1 MAKGPQ
7 YNLPFRRRFEGRTHY
22 GKRRK
27 LVSSGRL
34 RLVVRP
40 SNKHLAAQLVE
51 AHITGDHVLA
61 SAHSSELKEYGWKGA
76 CGNMPAA
83 YLTGLLAGAR
93 AMTKGYHEA
102 ILDIGLCTKGPGS
115 RIFAAAKGALDAGL
129 IIPHDDK
136 VMPNQDRIQGKHIAT
151 YSKAIASQPE
161 AYKKRFSAYVKRKL
175 KPEELTEHF
184 KEVQSKITKPQAAT
198 KP

>member
-1 MAKGPQ
+1 LAKGPQ

-40 SNKHLAAQLVE
+40 SNKHMVAQLVE
-51 AHITGDHVLA
+51 AHLTGDHVLA
-61 SAHSSELKEYGWKGA
+61 SAHSSELKEYGWKGS

-83 YLTGLLAGAR
+83 YLTGLLVGSR
-93 AMTKGYHEA
+93 AKTKGFNEA
-102 ILDIGLCTKGPGS
+102 ILDIGLFARGPGS

-129 IIPHDDK
+129 TIPHDEK
-136 VMPNQDRIQGKHIAT
+136 VMPDLDRIQGKHIVS
-151 YSKAIASQPE
+151 YSKQVASEPE

-184 KEVQSKITKPQAAT
+184 TEVQAKITKPPAAT